1 MNTTQ
6 IGCFLAAARFHSF
19 SRAAEELYLTQPSV
33 SRYIG
38 QLEQEWEVRLFVRDG
53 KAMALTPEGEEYY
66 RLCLRFTKEFDDLKE
81 RHRRRHGSAALS
93 LRYSMFPAWNVAR
106 LLYENAQQISARHPD
121 WDISLSICQA
131 GDLVRAL
138 REGSVDLIFTLGGV
152 LAGQNDLATERLIDL
167 PQIIL
172 YSRQSPLAG
181 KSGLT
186 PEDFA
191 QEEFLFV
198 PDEVLTVEMVRRQ
211 TRSVEKRYGFTPR
224 VRLLSNTDELSLALE
239 TGQGVAL
246 MDYWSRYKSNP
257 MLRCLAVD
265 LPLSVVLAWRKRDDA
280 PALRT
285 FADETA
291 EFFSQCDI

>member
-6 IGCFLAAARFHSF
+6 INCFLTAARYHSF

-33 SRYIG
+33 SRYIS
-38 QLEQEWEVRLFVRDG
+38 QLEQEWEVPLFVRDG
-53 KAMALTPEGEEYY
+53 KSMALTPEGEEYY
-66 RLCLRFTKEFDDLKE
+66 RLCLRFTKEFDDLKQ
-81 RHRRRHGSAALS
+81 RHRQQHGSSALT
-93 LRYSMFPAWNVAR
+93 LRYSMFPVWNIAR
-106 LLYENAQQISARHPD
+106 LLYENAQQIGARHPD

-152 LAGQNDLATERLIDL
+152 LAGQDDLTTQRLLDL

-172 YSRQSPLAG
+172 YSRQSPLAAQ
-181 KSGLT
+181 SGLT
-186 PEDFA
+186 PADFA
-191 QEEFLFV
+191 REEFLFV

-211 TRSVEKRYGFTPR
+211 ARSIEKRYGFAPK

-265 LPLSVVLAWRKRDDA
+265 LPLSVVLAWRKADEN
-280 PALRT
+280 PALST
-285 FADETA
+285 FAAETA
-291 EFFSQCDI
+291 EFFARHDI